1 MSKRRGDVVLLD
13 ELMDLIGIDAARW
26 YLTSRSH
33 DQTIE
38 LDIDLARE
46 QSGKNPVYY
55 VQYAHARIAAI
66 ERGAGERAAGAAPD
80 ATLPPEPS
88 EAALVRAIAEFPR
101 VAAEAADL
109 RSPHRIAAYSYDLAA
124 AFHVFYRDCRV
135 LDDAD
140 AARTRSR
147 LALIR
152 AARGV
157 LASSLDL
164 LGVDCA
170 GGDVSEVM
178 RTDVAVIGGGA
189 GAWTAMRVARSL
201 GKRVVLFEDHHLG
214 GTCVN
219 VGCIPTK
226 ALVRA
231 AEVVETIRHATRYGV
246 AVEGFRVDFH
256 AVMSRVNGIVQT
268 SRSFYE
274 RAVAAD
280 PDTIWVNETVHFTS
294 PTRLE
299 WAGGAVEA
307 DRIIVASGTE
317 AWWPPVPGI
326 QEVGID
332 STGILELDSLPD
344 RLVIAGSGVISTEF
358 AQIFARLGSKVTLI
372 CRNPQI
378 LRGTDQDAV
387 AVIERALKRD
397 GVRILH
403 GTHALEA
410 RRHSG
415 GWQELD
421 IVRSD
426 GEPETLY
433 ADAMLIATGRVPKV
447 SGLDLAAAGI
457 QIDPKTSGPLVD
469 GELRTTNP
477 RAWALGDAVG
487 RQLYTHVANHEGPIA
502 AKNALLDAHIVAD
515 FYDQVPGAVFCDPE
529 LAVVGLRS
537 DEAAAQGFD
546 AVTGTYPMTRNG
558 KARAIGR
565 DDGFVRMVV
574 ERGTRR
580 ILGATL
586 VLPRRGERAAGDPR
600 RDGGRRDDRP
610 DPQGDPHTPD
620 DRRGRQR
627 MCARA
632 RAAALNCREHRPGGE
647 TRAFLLV
654 KPV

>member
-1 MSKRRGDVVLLD
+1 
-13 ELMDLIGIDAARW
+13 
-26 YLTSRSH
+26 
-33 DQTIE
+33 
-38 LDIDLARE
+38 
-46 QSGKNPVYY
+46 
-55 VQYAHARIAAI
+55 
-66 ERGAGERAAGAAPD
+66 
-80 ATLPPEPS
+80 
-88 EAALVRAIAEFPR
+88 
-101 VAAEAADL
+101 
-109 RSPHRIAAYSYDLAA
+109 
-124 AFHVFYRDCRV
+124 
-135 LDDAD
+135 
-140 AARTRSR
+140 
-147 LALIR
+147 
-152 AARGV
+152 
-157 LASSLDL
+157 
-164 LGVDCA
+164 
-170 GGDVSEVM
+170 M

-256 AVMSRVNGIVQT
+256 AVMSRVHGIVQT

-317 AWWPPVPGI
+317 AWWPPVPGLR
-326 QEVGID
+326 EVGID

-387 AVIERALKRD
+387 LVIERALKRD

-426 GEPETLY
+426 GEAETLY

-529 LAVVGLRS
+529 LAIVGLRP

-586 VLPRRGERAAGDPR
+586 VCHDAANALQEILVAMAA
-600 RDGGRRDDRP
+600 DGTIAPIRKAI
-610 DPQGDPHTPD
+610 HTHPTIVEAVNA
-620 DRRGRQR
+620 
-627 MCARA
+627 CARE
-632 RAAALNCREHRPGGE
+632 LEPQ
-647 TRAFLLV
+647 L
-654 KPV
+654 